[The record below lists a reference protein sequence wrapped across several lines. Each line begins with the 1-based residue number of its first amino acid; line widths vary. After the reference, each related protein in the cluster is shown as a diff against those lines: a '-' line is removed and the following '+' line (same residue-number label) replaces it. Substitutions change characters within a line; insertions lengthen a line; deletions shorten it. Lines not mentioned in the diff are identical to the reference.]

1 MFFSFQT
8 EKAAVRRAP
17 LITSTWLLPCCL
29 LFHKYRTVLWSAI
42 LLLISLLKIKPQP
55 SSGYIGLRH
64 QNFSTVGSH
73 LYGGDQGVGAASIA
87 QMSSLMWLQSR
98 AWYCFLHISA
108 TSVVLDHPSRDLR
121 SCIILCCPDC
131 AHLHRHDAIST
142 AAAQILYECE
152 PRCINW

>member
-29 LFHKYRTVLWSAI
+29 LFHKYHTVLWSAI
-42 LLLISLLKIKPQP
+42 LLLISLLKIEPQP

-64 QNFSTVGSH
+64 QNFSTIGSH

-87 QMSSLMWLQSR
+87 QMSSLMWV
-98 AWYCFLHISA
+98 AVA
-108 TSVVLDHPSRDLR
+108 GMVLFPAHFSY
-121 SCIILCCPDC
+121 LCCPWSPKSWPSLLHHLMLPGLC
-131 AHLHRHDAIST
+131 ASAPPRRHLYCRRPNPLWVRAEMH
-142 AAAQILYECE
+142 
-152 PRCINW
+152 